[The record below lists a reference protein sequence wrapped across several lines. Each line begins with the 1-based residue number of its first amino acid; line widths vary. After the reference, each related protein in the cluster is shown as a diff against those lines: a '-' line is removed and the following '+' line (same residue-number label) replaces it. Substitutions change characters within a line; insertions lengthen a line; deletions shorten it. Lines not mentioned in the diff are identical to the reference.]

1 MRDGSWR
8 RWRRILWRNPADDV
22 NDELDHHVEERI
34 RDYIARGMD
43 PESARGAA
51 RERLG
56 DLDRVRDE
64 CTRMLTGERRAR
76 DRRILLNVSLLDV
89 KLGLRML
96 AKYPGLSLVAVLGMA
111 VAIAIGAGAFAI
123 IDAMLDPTLPFD
135 EGDRIVT
142 IQNNRADEPGNPER
156 RALHDFV
163 MWREELESVQD
174 LGAFRTG
181 SRNLI
186 ADNGT
191 ALVRVA
197 EMSAAGFRITRV
209 LPVEGRYFAEDD
221 EREGAPAVL
230 VIAHEEWQRR
240 FDGDPDIIGRTVR
253 LGATPHTIIG
263 VMPEGFRFPF
273 AHRYWV
279 PLRLDPSDYA
289 RGSGP
294 SIDMFGRLADGVS
307 LRRAQAELTAIGQR
321 MSAAYPETHRY
332 RRPRVMH
339 YTHAAFDV
347 DSPQVALA
355 FRALQ
360 LAIGMLLVVV
370 ALNVA
375 ILVYART
382 TTRAGEIAVRS
393 ALGAS
398 RRRVV
403 AQLFVEALVLTGAAS
418 VVGLAIA
425 AAALATLDGLLRR
438 FVDDLPF
445 WVDIGLSVG
454 SVVYVVGLALV
465 GAAIVGVLPALRATG
480 RHVQAGLQHLSA
492 RGSQMQLGRVWTALI
507 VAQVGITV
515 AMLPAATFWPGA
527 MLAVG
532 SADPGYPAEEFLRA
546 RLSMDRDGSAPDA
559 EVLANRAAD
568 LHRRLDAEPGMDA
581 SFAIRFPGVEEPP
594 ARIEMEGVAQP
605 PGVLVNHVGPDLF
618 DAFDVPIVAGRAF
631 VDADTRQGS
640 SVIVDQMF
648 VDRVAGGA
656 NVVGR
661 YVRYVQRY
669 DSRDAEPGPWL
680 EIVGVVP
687 AFVPPTLP
695 PPFNEPEP
703 RIYHAAA
710 PAQDGATLLIVRI
723 RNRAAT
729 EFAGALRSITATV
742 DPALLLNQL
751 TTGSRHELRQWLRAF
766 ALGIT
771 LVTLSVLLLSAAGV
785 YAMMSFTVARRR
797 REIGIRSA
805 LGADPRRILTSIFA
819 RAGAQL
825 GAGVLLGLL
834 FAIALEWGSDG
845 RFMGGRPFF
854 VLPSVALIILM
865 VGLLAA
871 LGPARRGLAIQPTE
885 ALREE

>member
-454 SVVYVVGLALV
+454 SVVSWAS
-465 GAAIVGVLPALRATG
+465 P
-480 RHVQAGLQHLSA
+480 LS
-492 RGSQMQLGRVWTALI
+492 
-507 VAQVGITV
+507 
-515 AMLPAATFWPGA
+515 
-527 MLAVG
+527 
-532 SADPGYPAEEFLRA
+532 
-546 RLSMDRDGSAPDA
+546 
-559 EVLANRAAD
+559 
-568 LHRRLDAEPGMDA
+568 
-581 SFAIRFPGVEEPP
+581 
-594 ARIEMEGVAQP
+594 
-605 PGVLVNHVGPDLF
+605 
-618 DAFDVPIVAGRAF
+618 
-631 VDADTRQGS
+631 
-640 SVIVDQMF
+640 
-648 VDRVAGGA
+648 
-656 NVVGR
+656 
-661 YVRYVQRY
+661 
-669 DSRDAEPGPWL
+669 
-680 EIVGVVP
+680 
-687 AFVPPTLP
+687 
-695 PPFNEPEP
+695 
-703 RIYHAAA
+703 
-710 PAQDGATLLIVRI
+710 
-723 RNRAAT
+723 
-729 EFAGALRSITATV
+729 ALRSSACSPRSGPRAGTCK
-742 DPALLLNQL
+742 P
-751 TTGSRHELRQWLRAF
+751 GSSTFQRA
-766 ALGIT
+766 
-771 LVTLSVLLLSAAGV
+771 
-785 YAMMSFTVARRR
+785 ARRCSSAGSGPR
-797 REIGIRSA
+797 SSSHRSA
-805 LGADPRRILTSIFA
+805 SRWPCCRRPRSGPAQCWQSAPRTPATRPRSSCA
-819 RAGAQL
+819 RASRWTVMGRRRTRRSSRIARPICT
-825 GAGVLLGLL
+825 GVSTPSR
-834 FAIALEWGSDG
+834 AWTRAS
-845 RFMGGRPFF
+845 RFVFLVWRSHPRA
-854 VLPSVALIILM
+854 SRWRASHS
-865 VGLLAA
+865 
-871 LGPARRGLAIQPTE
+871 RRACS
-885 ALREE
+885 

>member
-1 MRDGSWR
+1 
-8 RWRRILWRNPADDV
+8 
-22 NDELDHHVEERI
+22 
-34 RDYIARGMD
+34 
-43 PESARGAA
+43 
-51 RERLG
+51 
-56 DLDRVRDE
+56 
-64 CTRMLTGERRAR
+64 
-76 DRRILLNVSLLDV
+76 
-89 KLGLRML
+89 
-96 AKYPGLSLVAVLGMA
+96 
-111 VAIAIGAGAFAI
+111 
-123 IDAMLDPTLPFD
+123 
-135 EGDRIVT
+135 
-142 IQNNRADEPGNPER
+142 
-156 RALHDFV
+156 
-163 MWREELESVQD
+163 
-174 LGAFRTG
+174 
-181 SRNLI
+181 
-186 ADNGT
+186 
-191 ALVRVA
+191 
-197 EMSAAGFRITRV
+197 
-209 LPVEGRYFAEDD
+209 
-221 EREGAPAVL
+221 
-230 VIAHEEWQRR
+230 
-240 FDGDPDIIGRTVR
+240 
-253 LGATPHTIIG
+253 
-263 VMPEGFRFPF
+263 
-273 AHRYWV
+273 
-279 PLRLDPSDYA
+279 
-289 RGSGP
+289 
-294 SIDMFGRLADGVS
+294 
-307 LRRAQAELTAIGQR
+307 
-321 MSAAYPETHRY
+321 
-332 RRPRVMH
+332 
-339 YTHAAFDV
+339 
-347 DSPQVALA
+347 
-355 FRALQ
+355 
-360 LAIGMLLVVV
+360 
-370 ALNVA
+370 
-375 ILVYART
+375 
-382 TTRAGEIAVRS
+382 
-393 ALGAS
+393 
-398 RRRVV
+398 
-403 AQLFVEALVLTGAAS
+403 
-418 VVGLAIA
+418 
-425 AAALATLDGLLRR
+425 
-438 FVDDLPF
+438 
-445 WVDIGLSVG
+445 
-454 SVVYVVGLALV
+454 
-465 GAAIVGVLPALRATG
+465 
-480 RHVQAGLQHLSA
+480 
-492 RGSQMQLGRVWTALI
+492 MQLGRVWTALI

-581 SFAIRFPGVEEPP
+581 SFALRFPGVEEAP